1 MMTDRYSRE
10 EGYSQNA
17 HLDRMNSAYAKG
29 KFIIDGPTDR
39 VDMLGL
45 QYSIHRPS
53 SFINHHR
60 SDLLPDWQV
69 PVSSMMLVLQPCS
82 VALNQTTPDTEQ
94 QKQFLRR
101 RFLHLSKRLIV
112 SLKEEGYAADRFD
125 PRTGHPYYSRPGPLT
140 LDDVAVVKAL
150 LGYRLVPAGE
160 CHLIEHPTWGCGVFP
175 SVVVSAAPTGV
186 LGAIAD
192 RVWHS
197 RKPIIKPLDPA
208 FAGGT
213 DLRTPH

>member
-1 MMTDRYSRE
+1 
-10 EGYSQNA
+10 
-17 HLDRMNSAYAKG
+17 MNSDYAEDRFG
-29 KFIIDGPTDR
+29 NDDPTGYG
-39 VDMLGL
+39 MIGL

-53 SFINHHR
+53 AYINQHR

-101 RFLHLSKRLIV
+101 RFLHLSKRLII

-125 PRTGHPYYSRPGPLT
+125 PRTGRPYYSRSGPLT

-150 LGYRLVPAGE
+150 LGYRLIPAGA

-175 SVVVSAAPTGV
+175 SVVVSSAPTEV

-192 RVWHS
+192 QVWHS
-197 RKPIIKPLDPA
+197 RKLIIKPLDPA
-208 FAGGT
+208 SVSDKG
-213 DLRTPH
+213 LRTLH